1 MWVADVSQDP
11 LLQWLSTVGG
21 TGILA
26 LGVVAFLRG
35 WIVPGK
41 WYEQVREERDR
52 ALDLVYK
59 QAGLAQRTVDL
70 SAARLEAEEQLLAEL
85 RKQGRRND
93 PVV

>member
-1 MWVADVSQDP
+1 MQDP
-11 LLQWLSTVGG
+11 LLQWLSTVGA

-52 ALDLVYK
+52 ALELVYK

-70 SAARLEAEEQLLAEL
+70 SAARLEAEGQLIEQL
-85 RKQGRRND
+85 RKRGRHD
-93 PVV
+93 DSLL